1 MNILRHE
8 SDGIE
13 FFTVQA
19 TGESGMSQS
28 GLARLCGVTQKAVD
42 NLLERLGTSSCSD
55 FLKPLQDMEL
65 TLGTSVNEFNNAT
78 ILKDSVCAR
87 ILEWY
92 AFESQRPTTKAR
104 QAFRQ
109 FAAIGIR
116 TWIQSITGWDSLPE
130 TKVLNFQPSI
140 PEATEHMAL
149 DDVDVASLL
158 KQLKFLRQDLNLA
171 LKHRHIIHNVV
182 EKPVAVDLSL
192 NRIVHTAIHEQAI
205 KLNRA
210 IATLETIERG
220 VAVFSGSIA
229 QVKQKIELCSTL
241 HQMTNLVEQLRQ
253 ENNNLKQVIDRQQV
267 LITSS
272 RKSVQQIPHQETG
285 DLQQALQ
292 PRIKEITAILMKSQK
307 RTGGN
312 RAIDTCTRK
321 ATIFARYE
329 IGQSLSEIAASCQMP
344 YETVKTYVKLAR
356 KELRNIQK
364 I

>member
-1 MNILRHE
+1 MSILRHE
-8 SDGIE
+8 LNGVE
-13 FFTVQA
+13 FFTVQT

-42 NLLERLGTSSCSD
+42 NLLERLGTSSCPD
-55 FLKPLQDMEL
+55 FLQPLQDKEL
-65 TLGTSVNEFNNAT
+65 TLGTSYHEYHNVT
-78 ILKDSVCAR
+78 IIKDSVCAI

-92 AFESQRPTTKAR
+92 AFESQRPTEKAK

-109 FAAIGIR
+109 FAAMGIR
-116 TWIQSITGWDSLPE
+116 TWIQSITGWENSL
-130 TKVLNFQPSI
+130 T
-140 PEATEHMAL
+140 ATMAL
-149 DDVDVASLL
+149 DSQVSIAEETEIPALNDADIAPLL
-158 KQLKFLRQDLNLA
+158 KQIDSLKQDLNLA

-229 QVKQKIELCSTL
+229 QVKQNELCSTL
-241 HQMTNLVEQLRQ
+241 HQMIDLVEQLRQ
-253 ENNNLKQVIDRQQV
+253 ENSNQKQVIDRQQI

-272 RKSVQQIPHQETG
+272 RKNIQQISQPESQE
-285 DLQQALQ
+285 LRQALQ

-312 RAIDTCTRK
+312 RAIDTCTRR
-321 ATIFARYE
+321 ARIYARYE
-329 IGQSLSEIAASCQMP
+329 IGQSLEQIARALKIP
-344 YETVKTYVKLAR
+344 YETVKSYIKLTKAEI
-356 KELRNIQK
+356 KNYYFG
-364 I
+364 